1 MTLALVRDKGQVR
14 EMSVIDAADLTG
26 HDLLWVHCSGS
37 NSGEL
42 QQRLAGH
49 VPDSVLDALVAVE
62 TRPRC
67 EAAEGGV
74 LLNLRVPALDDS
86 GPDIL
91 VSVRIWA
98 VARKIVTVSLRPSPV
113 VDAACAAMRAGAL
126 SDPGDVIIAI
136 VAACAGQLDPV
147 IAQLGDDLD
156 RCESDLETDM
166 PFALRREVAKMRSRA
181 ISYRRFIGPQRTA
194 LTDLALL
201 PLPWIDADERA
212 TVRDAADRFARM
224 AEELESVRERAS
236 VVQDELT
243 AMRAERIDSRSL
255 QISIAAMIFLP
266 LTFITGLLGMNVQG
280 IPYADEQWAFYGV
293 TAFCILVAAAVAVW
307 FTIQRWSSR

>member
-14 EMSVIDAADLTG
+14 EVSVIDAAELKG

-37 NSGEL
+37 NAADL
-42 QQRLAGH
+42 RQRIAGH
-49 VPDSVLDALVAVE
+49 VPDSVLQALVAVE

-67 EAAEGGV
+67 EAVEGGV
-74 LLNLRVPALDDS
+74 LLNLRVPALDNA

-98 VARKIVTVSLRPSPV
+98 VARKVVSVSLRPSPV
-113 VDAACAAMRAGAL
+113 VDAACAAMRAGTLA
-126 SDPGDVIIAI
+126 DPGDVIIAI
-136 VAACAGQLDPV
+136 VAACAAQLDPV

-156 RCESDLETDM
+156 KSESDLETDM
-166 PFALRREVAKMRSRA
+166 PFALRREVSSMRSRA

-243 AMRAERIDSRSL
+243 AMRAERMDSRSL

-266 LTFITGLLGMNVQG
+266 LTFIAGLLGMNVQG
-280 IPYADEQWAFYGV
+280 IPYADEQWAFIGV
-293 TAFCILVAAAVAVW
+293 TALCLVIAAGVGFW
-307 FTIQRWSSR
+307 FVLQRWSSR